1 MGAREGRGREETRRE
16 GRWEEEMGERAYGKE
31 ERGAGKT
38 ESREGGT
45 RITGVLRAKEKGD
58 IGVGRVRS
66 DESCGVEPHIAAP
79 RGDSWFFWIVL

>member
-45 RITGVLRAKEKGD
+45 RITVQGRQRA
-58 IGVGRVRS
+58 GREGLGS
-66 DESCGVEPHIAAP
+66 
-79 RGDSWFFWIVL
+79 RGF